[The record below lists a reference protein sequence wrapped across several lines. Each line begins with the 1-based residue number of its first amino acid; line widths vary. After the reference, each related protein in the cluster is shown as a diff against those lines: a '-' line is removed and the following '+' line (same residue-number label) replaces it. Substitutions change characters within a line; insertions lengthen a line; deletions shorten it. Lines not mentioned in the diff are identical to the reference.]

1 MAVKKNCVPAKVG
14 LGTGGF
20 NCQPPRACPCY
31 NPPVEVTPVE
41 VTPVEV
47 TPVEVTPVD
56 VFSVDVI
63 PLSLTFLFGPRE
75 KIIFTFIYLPITCGV
90 GLSGPKLAH

>member
-1 MAVKKNCVPAKVG
+1 MG

-41 VTPVEV
+41 VTH
-47 TPVEVTPVD
+47 VEVTPVD

-63 PLSLTFLFGPRE
+63 PLSLTFLFGRLE
-75 KIIFTFIYLPITCGV
+75 KIIFTFIYLPIACLFLKTISRAE
-90 GLSGPKLAH
+90 LFIQI

>member
-1 MAVKKNCVPAKVG
+1 MG
-14 LGTGGF
+14 LGTGGS

-47 TPVEVTPVD
+47 TPVEV
-56 VFSVDVI
+56 FAVDVI

-75 KIIFTFIYLPITCGV
+75 KIIVTFIYLPITCLFFKTISRV
-90 GLSGPKLAH
+90 ELFIQI